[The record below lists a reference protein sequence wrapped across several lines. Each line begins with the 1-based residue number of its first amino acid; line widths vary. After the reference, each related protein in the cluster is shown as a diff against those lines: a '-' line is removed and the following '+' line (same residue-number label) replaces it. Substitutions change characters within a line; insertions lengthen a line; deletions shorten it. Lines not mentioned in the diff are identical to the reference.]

1 MADKLNNLIHG
12 RETYIA
18 DFGADFVMKRPLP
31 TLGDDA
37 RNKWLA
43 KQHRTKEIIDEIY
56 NVGNPRY
63 NIPRML
69 FIKDDEYQLLEE
81 RAHGQHLTHELF
93 SQVSRRQRYE
103 IIDGIAAFLV
113 DMNELKPVQDLQKH
127 KIASELKFNRLDN
140 FVTNKMSKWFTNDEV
155 KHMSN
160 ICDQIGTFEYDTR
173 PAWSHCDLNSGN
185 VLYDAE
191 TSTLSF
197 IDFAEAS
204 YRFIYRDIFA
214 PLQIELRIFRP
225 VYETY
230 CKLHN
235 NSEYSMPSI
244 QNPALREIM
253 KYRIMVALLK
263 RFIKASDDLRNN
275 PASQKSI
282 KNNEDK
288 IAFMREQIKY
298 ITELEQQFKK

>member
-1 MADKLNNLIHG
+1 MADVLKNLIHG

-37 RNKWLA
+37 RQKWLA

-63 NIPRML
+63 NIPRMR
-69 FIKDDEYQLLEE
+69 FIKDDEFQLLEE
-81 RAHGQHLTHELF
+81 RAHGQPLTHELF
-93 SQVSRRQRYE
+93 STVSRRQRYE

-113 DMNELKPVQDLQKH
+113 DMNELKPVQELQKH

-140 FVTNKMSKWFTNDEV
+140 FVTNKMSKWFNAEEV
-155 KHMSN
+155 YQMSS
-160 ICDQIGTFEYDTR
+160 IRDCVGTFEYETR
-173 PAWSHCDLNSGN
+173 PAWSHCDLNPGN
-185 VLYDAE
+185 VIYDPE

-197 IDFAEAS
+197 IDFAEAN

-214 PLQIELRIFRP
+214 PLQIELNIFRP

-253 KYRIMVALLK
+253 KYRLMVALLK

-275 PASQKSI
+275 PTCQKSI
-282 KNNEDK
+282 DNNENK
-288 IAFMREQIKY
+288 VAFMREQISNIKA
-298 ITELEQQFKK
+298 LERQFSK